1 MSNGSLSN
9 QFNNIP
15 WLYRVV
21 LQLVFG
27 MLISGIYRLIRFSE
41 TKNVTT
47 LLAGVI
53 GLFTGIGNV
62 IFWWVDLIT
71 LVMNGR
77 YTMFVD

>member
-27 MLISGIYRLIRFSE
+27 ILISGIYRLIRFSE

-53 GLFTGIGNV
+53 GLFTGIGNI

>member
-1 MSNGSLSN
+1 MANGSLSN

-15 WLYRVV
+15 WLFRVI
-21 LQLVFG
+21 LQFVFG
-27 MLISGIYRLIRFSE
+27 LIISGVYRIIRFTE

-47 LLAGVI
+47 LLAGII
-53 GLFTGIGNV
+53 GLFTGIGNF

-71 LVMNGR
+71 LIMHGK